1 MYPWTK
7 FHLIWQTSDFVG
19 PNFPKENMN
28 DKNFE
33 KINIK
38 IEISIS
44 LSTSVPNFS
53 QFEEL
58 QILGPNLPKK
68 YE

>member
-7 FHLIWQTSDFVG
+7 FDLISQKSDFVG

-38 IEISIS
+38 IEIIIYMVMY
-44 LSTSVPNFS
+44 LGTKFQSV
-53 QFEEL
+53 
-58 QILGPNLPKK
+58 
-68 YE
+68 